1 MKNLL
6 FLGLII
12 CFFSSCIEKID
23 TKALANTKWELSELP
38 GMTLPSTSKAT
49 LNIADSLKI
58 GGKSF
63 CNSYGGKGEIVDNKL
78 ALKNIFGTKMF
89 CQDTDAAEHSYL
101 QALNQTDNAKI
112 VDGKLHLLAADKTL
126 LVFTKV
132 N

>member
-1 MKNLL
+1 MKNLF
-6 FLGLII
+6 FLGLIV
-12 CFFSSCIEKID
+12 CFLSSCIEKID
-23 TKALANTKWELSELP
+23 TKALTNTKWELSELP
-38 GMTLPSTSKAT
+38 GTTLPTTAKAT

-63 CNSYGGKGEIVDNKL
+63 CNSYGGRGEVKDNKL

-89 CQDTDAAEHSYL
+89 CEDTDAAERAYL
-101 QALNQTDNAKI
+101 QALNQVDNAKI
-112 VDGKLHLLAADKTL
+112 VDGKLHLLAAGKTL

>member
-12 CFFSSCIEKID
+12 CLFSSCIEKID
-23 TKALANTKWELSELP
+23 TKTLANTKWELSELP
-38 GMTLPSTSKAT
+38 GITLPLTSKAT

-58 GGKSF
+58 AGKSF
-63 CNSYGGKGEIVDNKL
+63 CNSYGGQGEIVNNKL
-78 ALKNIFGTKMF
+78 AIKNIFSTKMF
-89 CQDTDAAEHSYL
+89 CQDIDAAERSYL
-101 QALNQTDNAKI
+101 QALNQVNNVKI
-112 VDGKLHLLAADKTL
+112 IDGKLHLLIADKTL